1 MVQRKAIEYFR
12 TFFEVS
18 QAIISSRSLQDLLD
32 FLVKR
37 TVDALEVKAGSLR
50 LVNETTKR
58 LELVSSY
65 NLSADYLAK
74 GPLMTDHSIPD
85 VLKGNVVIIKDAFE
99 DPRIQYQFEKIQE
112 GINTVLSAPVSTS
125 VSVIGVLRLYSAEQR
140 DFTAEEIEF
149 VSALAEMGGLA
160 IVNAKIYEDEGVKLS
175 SLLKDVGIEF
185 PEEAKPTEQRLKL
198 FAAEPLDPIKSLE
211 YFRLLHMITRAILST
226 LDSQQVINLITH
238 KVIEIMQVKACSI
251 RLINETTREL
261 EMIASRG
268 LSEEYL
274 RKGPLHVDRSI
285 SPALEGHPVLVLN
298 ATNDSRIEYPAEK
311 VQEGIKTILSLPI
324 TARERVIGVLRIYTG
339 ETRKYSQQE
348 VAFLSALAEI
358 AGVVIMNAKL
368 YEKTHYNLM
377 FWKAT
382 LEYLGFTGGNK
393 KK

>member
-1 MVQRKAIEYFR
+1 M
-12 TFFEVS
+12 
-18 QAIISSRSLQDLLD
+18 
-32 FLVKR
+32 
-37 TVDALEVKAGSLR
+37 
-50 LVNETTKR
+50 
-58 LELVSSY
+58 
-65 NLSADYLAK
+65 
-74 GPLMTDHSIPD
+74 
-85 VLKGNVVIIKDAFE
+85 
-99 DPRIQYQFEKIQE
+99 
-112 GINTVLSAPVSTS
+112 
-125 VSVIGVLRLYSAEQR
+125 
-140 DFTAEEIEF
+140 
-149 VSALAEMGGLA
+149 
-160 IVNAKIYEDEGVKLS
+160 
-175 SLLKDVGIEF
+175 
-185 PEEAKPTEQRLKL
+185 
-198 FAAEPLDPIKSLE
+198 
-211 YFRLLHMITRAILST
+211 
-226 LDSQQVINLITH
+226 TH

-285 SPALEGHPVLVLN
+285 SPALEGHPVLVLD
-298 ATNDSRIEYPAEK
+298 ATNDPRIEYPAEK

-324 TARERVIGVLRIYTG
+324 TARERVIGVLRLYTG

-382 LEYLGFTGGNK
+382 LEYLGFTSGNK

>member
-50 LVNETTKR
+50 LVNETTNR
-58 LELVSSY
+58 LELVSSH
-65 NLSADYLAK
+65 NLSADYLGK
-74 GPLMTDHSIPD
+74 GPLSTDQSIPD
-85 VLKGNVVIIKDAFE
+85 VLKGKVVIIKDAFA
-99 DPRIQYQFEKIQE
+99 DPRIQYQTEKIQE
-112 GINTVLSAPVSTS
+112 GINTILSAPVVTKDR
-125 VSVIGVLRLYSAEQR
+125 VIGVLRLYSAEQR
-140 DFTAEEIEF
+140 EFTTEEIEF
-149 VSALAEMGGLA
+149 ISALAEMGGLA
-160 IVNAKIYEDEGVKLS
+160 IINAKIYEDEGIKLS
-175 SLLKDVGIEF
+175 SLLKNVGIES
-185 PEEAKPTEQRLKL
+185 PEETKPPEQRFKL
-198 FAAEPLDPIKSLE
+198 FAVEPLDPTKSLE

-238 KVIEIMQVKACSI
+238 KVIEIMKVKACSI

-261 EMIASRG
+261 EMIASKG
-268 LSEEYL
+268 LSEGYL

-285 SPALEGHPVLVLN
+285 SPALEGHPVLILD
-298 ATNDSRIEYPAEK
+298 ATNDPRIEYPAEK
-311 VQEGIKTILSLPI
+311 VQEGIKTILSIPI
-324 TARERVIGVLRIYTG
+324 TARKRVIGVLRLYTG

-368 YEKTHYNLM
+368 YEKTHYNLI

-382 LEYLGFTGGNK
+382 LEYLGFAGNK
-393 KK
+393 KKS